1 MEIVKIGEVY
11 SDQIKDLSY
20 MHEVIF
26 INNKIHVEGDMIMI
40 RLKAK
45 YETKY
50 SKPLNEFNVFEIEE
64 LKKEFRKEIED
75 VYSKYEDR
83 VKVI

>member
-1 MEIVKIGEVY
+1 
-11 SDQIKDLSY
+11 
-20 MHEVIF
+20 
-26 INNKIHVEGDMIMI
+26 MI
-40 RLKAK
+40 RLKSK

-50 SKPLNEFNVFEIEE
+50 RKSFNEFNVFEIEE

>member
-11 SDQIKDLSY
+11 SEQIKDLSY
-20 MHEVIF
+20 LHEAIF
-26 INNKIHVEGDMIMI
+26 INSKIHAEGDLIMI
-40 RLKAK
+40 RLKSK

-50 SKPLNEFNVFEIEE
+50 RKSFAEFNVFEVEE

-75 VYSKYEDR
+75 VYRKYEDR